1 MELRHLRYFVA
12 VAEELNFSRA
22 AQRLH
27 IAQPP
32 LSQQIRD
39 LEEELGVTLFERT
52 KRRVELTVPG
62 QIFLDKARQAIEQ
75 VEQAVAAVQRASR
88 GELGRLSIGFNSSAT
103 YSVLPAILRAF
114 RKYCPDVTLDLQ
126 ELTTHQQL
134 VLLHQRHIDAG
145 ILYLPIKTEALNVI
159 SVLKETMVIA
169 MPETHLLAALSQ
181 VSIQSLNQDLFIMPP
196 PILGAGLYSQIM
208 QFFQQTGFSP
218 TIVQQ
223 ATQLQT
229 IISLVAGGVGV
240 ALVPTSM
247 QNLQRSG
254 VVYRTLQELTPEVEV
269 ALAWRQHDP
278 SPVLQKFVE
287 AVHESV

>member
-62 QIFLDKARQAIEQ
+62 EIFLDKVRQAIEQ

-103 YSVLPAILRAF
+103 YSILPAFLRAF
-114 RKYCPDVTLDLQ
+114 RERCPDAELDLQ

-134 VLLHQRHIDAG
+134 VRLHQRQIDVG
-145 ILYLPIKTEALNVI
+145 ILYLPIETEALNVM
-159 SVLKETMVIA
+159 SVLKEVMVVAI
-169 MPETHLLAALSQ
+169 PETHPLAALSQ
-181 VSIQSLNQDLFIMPP
+181 VSIRLLNRDLFIVPP
-196 PILGAGLYSQIM
+196 PVLGGGLHSQIM

-218 TIVQQ
+218 TIAQQ

-240 ALVPTSM
+240 ALVPASM

-254 VVYRTLQELTPEVEV
+254 VVYRSLQELTPEVEI
-269 ALAWRQHDP
+269 ALAWRQHDH
-278 SPVLQKFVE
+278 SPVLCKFIE
-287 AVHESV
+287 AVHEIV